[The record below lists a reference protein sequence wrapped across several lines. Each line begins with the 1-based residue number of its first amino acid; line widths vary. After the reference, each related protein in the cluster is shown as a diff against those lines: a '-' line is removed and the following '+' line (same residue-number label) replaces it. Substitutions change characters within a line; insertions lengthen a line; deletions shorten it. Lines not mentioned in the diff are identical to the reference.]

1 MGLQDVS
8 KKEKCAKLNVW
19 VTKHQ
24 KDFLKSKADIDG
36 VSISMVTR
44 KGIDLLEN
52 EQMLNTNIDKICE
65 IIDMQIDRSFK
76 KNLDRLIKLVVK
88 GVISAESSNHN
99 SAKILASI
107 EKIDLQ
113 EVKDTAYHYAIN
125 YMQKKGGSD

>member
-1 MGLQDVS
+1 MQDVCN
-8 KKEKCAKLNVW
+8 KEKRANLNVW
-19 VTKHQ
+19 ITKHQ
-24 KDFLKSKADIDG
+24 KYFLKSKADIDG

-44 KGIDLLEN
+44 KGIELLEN

-99 SAKILASI
+99 TAKILANI

-113 EVKDTAYHYAIN
+113 EVKDNAYHYAIN
-125 YMQKKGGSD
+125 YI